1 MGEVPSEPWKQA
13 GTAGIKKSHPCLLEE
28 DGGSYVLVS
37 LTLVTAVVMELIL
50 GTICRDR
57 KERGAGRGW
66 GSAEGGKC
74 PCLEGGFLG
83 RGEG

>member
-1 MGEVPSEPWKQA
+1 M
-13 GTAGIKKSHPCLLEE
+13 
-28 DGGSYVLVS
+28 S